1 VFWRLVSHCF
11 AFVLLDG
18 QFWDA
23 KSFNG
28 DLSSWSVGN
37 VRDMSFMLA
46 APSYVGG
53 DLSRWDTSRVE
64 KMWGMFKTAESF
76 KGDGIW
82 AWDVSNVRDFGRAFS
97 GCYSMDADISAW
109 NTSKAVLMDD
119 MFLEA
124 ISFAGDLSLWDTR
137 RVEDMRYMVRGAA
150 ILDSRQALPSNLNG
164 SLPSFRA

>member
-1 VFWRLVSHCF
+1 MSCSRGWLLTLLLLVLP
-11 AFVLLDG
+11 VG

-37 VRDMSFMLA
+37 VHDMSFMLA

-64 KMWGMFKTAESF
+64 KMWGMFKKAPSF
-76 KGDGIW
+76 KGDGLW
-82 AWDVSNVRDFGRAFS
+82 AWDVSNVRDFGRTFS

-109 NTSKAVLMDD
+109 NTSRAVLMDD

-137 RVEDMRYMVRGAA
+137 RVEDMSYMVRGDA
-150 ILDSRQALPSNLNG
+150 ILDNRQVLPSHLTVNL
-164 SLPSFRA
+164 LPC